1 VVEVEVKNNGP
12 YPSPAT
18 AVTTT
23 WPAGIRAASS
33 GCFDRCN
40 VPALTLGQTVRLT
53 FRGRIDAAFN
63 NLAQPTF
70 VLDANQAVFDP
81 ITGNNRVTI
90 TACGGV

>member
-1 VVEVEVKNNGP
+1 
-12 YPSPAT
+12 
-18 AVTTT
+18 
-23 WPAGIRAASS
+23 
-33 GCFDRCN
+33 